1 MSQKNQNQNQNLLT
15 PSVQFSS
22 ISPSRQTSYVDL
34 KAIKKRFFVSKI
46 KSNEKTDKVEVEKE
60 NFLLDQIDIQP
71 NTNNYRD
78 LKSVNYKATK
88 ARPTLKELQV
98 IVFLNFTH

>member
-46 KSNEKTDKVEVEKE
+46 KSNADKVEVEKE
-60 NFLLDQIDIQP
+60 NFLLDQIDVQP

-98 IVFLNFTH
+98 IVFLNCTH